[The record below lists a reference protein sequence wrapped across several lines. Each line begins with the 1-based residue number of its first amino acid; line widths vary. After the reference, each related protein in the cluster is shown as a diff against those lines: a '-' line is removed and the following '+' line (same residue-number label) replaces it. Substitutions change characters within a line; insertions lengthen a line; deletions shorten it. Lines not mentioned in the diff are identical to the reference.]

1 MLASLT
7 LRIARTLPDR
17 ADSGL
22 QEWVELQKA
31 QQQRFEVTAINS
43 PRSTEDP
50 LGVSDTAGQ
59 LNVSPMPSSFKGGS
73 FEEQNYEDV

>member
-7 LRIARTLPDR
+7 LIIAKN
-17 ADSGL
+17 SS
-22 QEWVELQKA
+22 WVELQEA
-31 QQQRFEVTAINS
+31 QQQRFEVTAINFS
-43 PRSTEDP
+43 RSTEDP

-59 LNVSPMPSSFKGGS
+59 LNVSPIPSSFKGGS